1 MTATATPAPV
11 AAAYA
16 ACIETTRREARNF
29 FYGIRLLPPDR
40 RATLCAVYAFAR
52 RADDFADDVAVGS
65 PAAGNPPPP
74 GLPATGCATPGERAA
89 RAERLAGLRAELAEL
104 AAPAPA
110 RPATNDP
117 VLIALADATQRYPLP
132 LDALAEL
139 LDGMQMDLDG
149 ARYATFEEL
158 LVYCRRVAGT
168 IGRLCA
174 AVFEVHGAT
183 EVAMARADALGVALQ
198 QTNILRD
205 LREDRLAG
213 RIYVPESDLRR
224 YGVTLDVDADGRIT
238 DPPERLAALVRAGA
252 ARAEEWYREGLL
264 LLPMLEWRSRA
275 SCAAMA
281 GIYHALNH
289 RIAADPARVASRRVA
304 LHPAAKAVVAAR
316 SLVGVAP

>member
-1 MTATATPAPV
+1 MTTAAPPVPV

-16 ACIETTRREARNF
+16 ACIQTTRREARNF

-52 RADDFADDVAVGS
+52 RADDFADGTPAGS
-65 PAAGNPPPP
+65 ISPPP
-74 GLPATGCATPGERAA
+74 GAPPAERVTPGERAA
-89 RAERLAGLRAELAEL
+89 RGARLAQLRAELAEL
-104 AAPAPA
+104 SAPA
-110 RPATNDP
+110 RAGDATTDP
-117 VLIALADATQRYPLP
+117 VLIALADATQRFPLP

-149 ARYATFEEL
+149 CSYPTFEEL

-168 IGRLCA
+168 IGRLCT
-174 AVFEVHGAT
+174 AVFEVHGDT

-213 RIYVPESDLRR
+213 RIYVPETDLRR
-224 YGVTLDVDADGRIT
+224 FGVTLDVDSDGRIT

-252 ARAEEWYREGLL
+252 ARAEEWYREGLS
-264 LLPMLEWRSRA
+264 LLPMLGWRSRA

-289 RIAADPARVASRRVA
+289 RIATDPARVASRRVT
-304 LHPAAKAVVAAR
+304 LHPAVKAVVAAR